1 MYHVT
6 GLTDCIFLLIHLHG
20 MAEAIDNVFDTG
32 GGGNEWSTISVAR
45 MAFATSTSRSK
56 SDLVLDYISKL
67 IHILL
72 E

>member
-6 GLTDCIFLLIHLHG
+6 GLTDCIYLLIHLHG
-20 MAEAIDNVFDTG
+20 MAEAINNVIDTG
-32 GGGNEWSTISVAR
+32 GGIEWYTISVAR

-56 SDLVLDYISKL
+56 SDLVLDYISNL
-67 IHILL
+67 IHISL